1 MKDFTVKALR
11 MKDFVI
17 KRRMVVLLIAI
28 PAAAVLM
35 SAITVYVALS
45 TPEAVVERQAP
56 PLSKTSW
63 REQE

>member
-1 MKDFTVKALR
+1 MRDFLSRA
-11 MKDFVI
+11 MSAKDFVV
-17 KRRMVVLLIAI
+17 KRRMVVLVIAI

-35 SAITVYVALS
+35 SAVTVYVAVS
-45 TPEAVVERQAP
+45 TPEAVVKREAP